1 MSPIEIFLF
10 ILGVLVIIAMVYA
23 YLYSKNMVHK
33 NPFLDK
39 HLLKKGMVFG
49 KDILIELFL
58 YDIPEKENKLKAF
71 SLELED
77 CCFKNIIKININ

>member
-1 MSPIEIFLF
+1 MIP
-10 ILGVLVIIAMVYA
+10 IIA
-23 YLYSKNMVHK
+23 S
-33 NPFLDK
+33 
-39 HLLKKGMVFG
+39 GMVFG

>member
-1 MSPIEIFLF
+1 
-10 ILGVLVIIAMVYA
+10 
-23 YLYSKNMVHK
+23 
-33 NPFLDK
+33 
-39 HLLKKGMVFG
+39 MVFG

-77 CCFKNIIKININ
+77 CWFKNIIKININ